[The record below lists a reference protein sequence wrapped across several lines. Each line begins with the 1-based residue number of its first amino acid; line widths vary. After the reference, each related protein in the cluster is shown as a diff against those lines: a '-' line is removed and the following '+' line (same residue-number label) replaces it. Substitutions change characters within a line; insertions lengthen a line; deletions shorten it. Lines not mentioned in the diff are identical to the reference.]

1 MWDRYTRVCSTADAQ
16 RADRIGQTLS
26 QNGIA
31 CKIKRK
37 TASNRSPFDAARLGS
52 AGSGPIRTT
61 YSVYVK
67 KADEELAL
75 HLIRQSG

>member
-52 AGSGPIRTT
+52 LGAGPVKTT

-67 KADEELAL
+67 RSDEEMAL
-75 HLIRQSG
+75 HLIKHCG